1 MEALKT
7 LNAVAAPH
15 FMGPSAKSKSTGTN
29 RNGQCIVQLVI
40 TVIGSLDL
48 NDREVNANRELE
60 ATVETI
66 LDKARA

>member
-1 MEALKT
+1 
-7 LNAVAAPH
+7 
-15 FMGPSAKSKSTGTN
+15 MGPSAKSKSTGTN
-29 RNGQCIVQLVI
+29 RNKQCIVQLVI